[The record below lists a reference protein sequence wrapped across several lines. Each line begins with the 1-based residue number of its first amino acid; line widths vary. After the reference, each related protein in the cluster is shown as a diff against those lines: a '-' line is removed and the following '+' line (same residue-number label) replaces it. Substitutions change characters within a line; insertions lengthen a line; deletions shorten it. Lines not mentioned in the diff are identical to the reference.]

1 MAIKYLEI
9 GQVLENKQGEK
20 YVIEGL
26 DHCKSVKVRFLENDS
41 VKYTTANYAYRGIV
55 RKERVL
61 IGEKYL
67 DKNGE
72 EISIIDKKSQNDI
85 TVQWSDGETRSV
97 NAYRIENRLVI
108 RVNDNKHINP
118 TVKVGQIYINRQ
130 GSEIK
135 VIEYENSTKI
145 LVEIGE
151 TKYQQY
157 VHAGN
162 LISLNVHD
170 KYAPSV
176 AGKGIFGD
184 AVVDV
189 KSQVYTSW
197 AGMLKRC
204 YTFYEDKPR
213 ARINYEGCEVHEDFL
228 YLPDYINWYGK
239 QIVQPKWHLDKD
251 LLVPGN
257 KVYSPDTCVFLPRAL
272 NTFLTL
278 RGNERGPYPL
288 GVTIHEN
295 TGHYEAACN
304 RDGKRVYLGV
314 YKTPEAA
321 FAAYKIEKE
330 AYAKDL
336 AERWKDQIDPRA
348 YEALIKFQV
357 NITD

>member
-1 MAIKYLEI
+1 MALKYLEI
-9 GQVLENKQGEK
+9 GQVIENNQGQK

-26 DHCKSVKVRFLENDS
+26 DHCKSVKVRFLTNDT
-41 VKYTTANYAYRGIV
+41 VKFTTANYAYRGVV
-55 RKERVL
+55 RMERFN

-72 EISIIDKKSQNDI
+72 QI
-85 TVQWSDGETRSV
+85 TVVENNSQDNILIQWDDGEVRFTTG
-97 NAYRIENRLVI
+97 YRIENRLVI
-108 RVNDNKHINP
+108 RTNDNKHVNP
-118 TVKVGQIYINRQ
+118 TVKVGQTYINRQ
-130 GSEIK
+130 GSEIN
-135 VIEYENSTKI
+135 VLEYENSTRI
-145 LVEIGE
+145 LVEIGK

-170 KYAPSV
+170 KFAPSV

-213 ARINYEGCEVHEDFL
+213 ARINYEGCEVHEDFV
-228 YLPDYINWYGK
+228 YLPDYINWYNK
-239 QIVQPKWHLDKD
+239 QIVEPKWHLDKD
-251 LLVPGN
+251 LLVKGN

-278 RGNERGPYPL
+278 RGNDRGPYPL
-288 GVTIHEN
+288 GVTYHERL
-295 TGHYEAACN
+295 GKYEASCN
-304 RDGKRVYLGV
+304 RDGKSVYLGLHLD
-314 YKTPEAA
+314 PSSA
-321 FAAYKIEKE
+321 FEAYKGEKE

-336 AERWKDQIDPRA
+336 AKRWEGRIDPRA
-348 YEALIKFQV
+348 CKALMNFKVSIE
-357 NITD
+357 D

>member
-26 DHCKSVKVRFLENDS
+26 DHCKSVKVRFLSNNS

-55 RKERVL
+55 RMERVL
-61 IGEKYL
+61 VGEQYL

-72 EISIIDKKSQNDI
+72 TITVVGKTKQDDI
-85 TVQWSDGETRSV
+85 TIQWDDGETRST

-108 RVNDNKHINP
+108 RTNDNKHVNP
-118 TVKVGQIYINRQ
+118 TVKVGQIYVNRQ

-135 VIEYENSTKI
+135 VLEYENSTKI

-151 TKYQQY
+151 RKYQQY

-184 AVVDV
+184 AEVDV

-204 YTFYEDKPR
+204 YTFYDDKPR
-213 ARINYEGCEVHEDFL
+213 ARINYEGCEVREDFL
-228 YLPDYINWYGK
+228 YLPDYMAWYEK

-257 KVYSPDTCVFLPRAL
+257 KIYSPDTCVFLPRAL
-272 NTFLTL
+272 NTFLTV
-278 RGNERGPYPL
+278 RGNERGPYPI
-288 GVTIHEN
+288 GVTYHERL
-295 TGHYEAACN
+295 GKYEACCN
-304 RDGKRVYLGV
+304 RDGKSVYLGL
-314 YKTPEAA
+314 YLNPEDA
-321 FAAYKIEKE
+321 FEAYKKEKE
-330 AYAKDL
+330 SYAKDL
-336 AERWKDQIDPRA
+336 AKRWEGVIDSRA
-348 YEALIKFQV
+348 CEALMNYRV
-357 NITD
+357 LITD

>member
-9 GQVLENKQGEK
+9 GQILENKQGEK

-26 DHCKSVKVRFLENDS
+26 DHCKSVKVRFLSNDS
-41 VKYTTANYAYRGIV
+41 VKYTTANYAYRGVV

-67 DKNGE
+67 DKSGE
-72 EISIIDKKSQNDI
+72 EITVIAKESQDNI
-85 TVQWSDGETRSV
+85 TVQWIDGEVRSV

-108 RVNDNKHINP
+108 RTNDNKLINP

-135 VIEYENSTKI
+135 VLEYENSTRI
-145 LVEIGE
+145 LVEIGK

-170 KYAPSV
+170 NYAPSV
-176 AGKGIFGD
+176 AGRGIFGD

-197 AGMLKRC
+197 AGMFKRC

-213 ARINYEGCEVHEDFL
+213 ARINYEGCEVHEDFT
-228 YLPDYINWYGK
+228 YLPDYIDWYNN

-257 KVYSPDTCVFLPRAL
+257 KIYSPNTCVFLPRAL
-272 NTFLTL
+272 NTFLTI
-278 RGNERGPYPL
+278 RGNARGPYPI
-288 GVTIHEN
+288 GVTYHERLDK
-295 TGHYEAACN
+295 YEARCN
-304 RDGKRVYLGV
+304 RDGKIVYLGLHLN
-314 YKTPEAA
+314 PEDA
-321 FAAYKIEKE
+321 FAAYKEEKE
-330 AYAKDL
+330 NYAKDL
-336 AERWKDQIDPRA
+336 AKRWDGVIDSRA
-348 YEALIKFQV
+348 CEALMNYRVSIE
-357 NITD
+357 D